1 MIIKK
6 GDWSGRGSFIPEGAS
21 LGVTVNVELDVQA
34 EAEGWI
40 FRGALS
46 GGAEGDIL
54 IRIAGNEV
62 GTYAVDVRIA
72 DVFMEG
78 VAKLESEP
86 NLALLWDVSASQ
98 TATAALFN
106 VDRGIGCRGVFQS
119 GGETLTWEILFRP
132 LQQVVQAHNVVSLNR
147 RR

>member
-86 NLALLWDVSASQ
+86 RSYRVSIA
-98 TATAALFN
+98 
-106 VDRGIGCRGVFQS
+106 R
-119 GGETLTWEILFRP
+119 
-132 LQQVVQAHNVVSLNR
+132 
-147 RR
+147 